1 MGHKIQQSLLLP
13 VVPNKC
19 VSSSN
24 TYTVAPCMSQKS
36 QVKGESSLSPP
47 GQKLPAQ
54 FSLFLRIENF
64 NFYKRPRRA
73 SLLPIIYFM
82 GNRILL
88 SCFIVRMAAKS
99 PFCLPSILL
108 PEAMDQS
115 GTPLRLMLR
124 PPSFY
129 QGPICQVWSSR
140 LDGTWQQPKVVELGI
155 SKIANYNSSWMGL
168 GKLLYPRVHFG
179 K

>member
-1 MGHKIQQSLLLP
+1 M
-13 VVPNKC
+13 
-19 VSSSN
+19 
-24 TYTVAPCMSQKS
+24 
-36 QVKGESSLSPP
+36 
-47 GQKLPAQ
+47 
-54 FSLFLRIENF
+54 
-64 NFYKRPRRA
+64 RA

-129 QGPICQVWSSR
+129 QGPICQVWSSG
-140 LDGTWQQPKVVELGI
+140 LDGTWQQPKGVELGI
-155 SKIANYNSSWMGL
+155 SKITNYNREL
-168 GKLLYPRVHFG
+168 DLYRKSTSGQSLMASLAFRAYFLFKYSFRLPRILSGAEGEAWAERESRLHNWPVYFTY
-179 K
+179 

>member
-1 MGHKIQQSLLLP
+1 MLK
-13 VVPNKC
+13 
-19 VSSSN
+19 N
-24 TYTVAPCMSQKS
+24 T
-36 QVKGESSLSPP
+36 
-47 GQKLPAQ
+47 
-54 FSLFLRIENF
+54 NF
-64 NFYKRPRRA
+64 TNFYHFLKQIMENKRPRRA

-129 QGPICQVWSSR
+129 HGPNCQVWSSG
-140 LDGTWQQPKVVELGI
+140 LDSTWQQSKGVELGI
-155 SKIANYNSSWMGL
+155 SKIANYNSSWIWVLL
-168 GKLLYPRVHFG
+168 GNFEIFSRFLHIFYIKSLYG
-179 K
+179 E